1 MYLIVSALILL
12 FLLISISYKINIIQY
27 EIKSE
32 KIDRDMD
39 ILFLSDLHSCDYG
52 INQKKLM
59 DKIKSVDCDVILLG
73 GDIVDDKL
81 KAKKAFELL
90 EQLQQLGKKIY
101 YVHGNHEKRIE
112 NLVVIDET
120 IINYNVQILN
130 NEEVFLSNNI
140 KLIGVDDSS
149 GEILEN
155 YENKLDDLDEKLN
168 LENYNI
174 CLIHKPDYYFKKN
187 LKNFDLMISGHT
199 HGGQWRLPF
208 ILNGVIS
215 PGQGLFPKY
224 AGGMYND
231 DYTLIVSRGLAKEKT
246 VVPRIFNRP
255 EINLIKLTKINNS

>member
-1 MYLIVSALILL
+1 MYLIVSTLILL
-12 FLLISISYKINIIQY
+12 FLLISISYKINIVQY

-32 KIDRDMD
+32 KIDRDIN

-59 DKIKSVDCDVILLG
+59 DKIKSVDFDVILLG

-81 KAKKAFELL
+81 KPKKAFELL
-90 EQLQQLGKKIY
+90 EQLQQLGKKVY
-101 YVHGNHEKRIE
+101 YVHGNHEKRIV
-112 NLVVIDET
+112 NLDEIDMA
-120 IINYNVQILN
+120 IKNYGVQILD

-149 GEILEN
+149 GEILDD
-155 YENKLDDLDEKLN
+155 YENELDILDENLN
-168 LENYNI
+168 SENYNI

-199 HGGQWRLPF
+199 HGGQWRLPYV
-208 ILNGVIS
+208 LNGIIS

-224 AGGMYND
+224 AGGIYND
-231 DYTLIVSRGLAKEKT
+231 DYTLVVSRGLAKEKT

-255 EINLIKLTKINNS
+255 EINLIKLRKNNNS

>member
-12 FLLISISYKINIIQY
+12 FLLISISYKINTVQY

-81 KAKKAFELL
+81 KPKSIWIAGTIATTG
-90 EQLQQLGKKIY
+90 QKIY

-112 NLVVIDET
+112 NLVEIDET
-120 IINYNVQILN
+120 IRKYNVQILG

-155 YENKLDDLDEKLN
+155 YENKLDDLDDKLN
-168 LENYNI
+168 SENFNI

-199 HGGQWRLPF
+199 HGGQWRIPY

-224 AGGMYND
+224 AGGMYSD

-255 EINLIKLTKINNS
+255 EINLIKLRKNNNS

>member
-1 MYLIVSALILL
+1 M
-12 FLLISISYKINIIQY
+12 
-27 EIKSE
+27 
-32 KIDRDMD
+32 
-39 ILFLSDLHSCDYG
+39 
-52 INQKKLM
+52 
-59 DKIKSVDCDVILLG
+59 
-73 GDIVDDKL
+73 
-81 KAKKAFELL
+81 L
-90 EQLQQLGKKIY
+90 EQFQQLGKKIY

-112 NLVVIDET
+112 NLVEIDET
-120 IINYNVQILN
+120 IRKYNVQILD

-140 KLIGVDDSS
+140 KLVGVDDSS

-168 LENYNI
+168 PENFNI

-199 HGGQWRLPF
+199 HGGQWRIPY

-231 DYTLIVSRGLAKEKT
+231 GYTLIVSRGLAKEKT

-255 EINLIKLTKINNS
+255 EINLIKLRKNNNS

>member
-12 FLLISISYKINIIQY
+12 FLLISISYKISIIQY

-32 KIDRDMD
+32 KLDRDIN

-81 KAKKAFELL
+81 KPKKAFELL
-90 EQLQQLGKKIY
+90 EQLQQLDKKIY

-112 NLVVIDET
+112 NLVEIDET
-120 IINYNVQILN
+120 IRKYNVQILD
-130 NEEVFLSNNI
+130 NEDVFLSNNI
-140 KLIGVDDSS
+140 RLVGVDDSS
-149 GEILEN
+149 GEILDD
-155 YENKLDDLDEKLN
+155 YEDELDILDENLN
-168 LENYNI
+168 SENFNI

-187 LKNFDLMISGHT
+187 LKNFDLMISG
-199 HGGQWRLPF
+199 QWRIPF

-231 DYTLIVSRGLAKEKT
+231 GYTLIVSRGLAKEKT

>member
-12 FLLISISYKINIIQY
+12 FLLISISYKISIIQY

-32 KIDRDMD
+32 KLDRDIN

-81 KAKKAFELL
+81 KPKKAFELL

-112 NLVVIDET
+112 NLVEIDET
-120 IINYNVQILN
+120 IRKYNVQILD
-130 NEEVFLSNNI
+130 NEDVFLSNNI
-140 KLIGVDDSS
+140 RLVGVDDSS
-149 GEILEN
+149 GEILDD
-155 YENKLDDLDEKLN
+155 YEDELDILDENLN
-168 LENYNI
+168 SENFNI

-199 HGGQWRLPF
+199 HGGQWRLPY

-215 PGQGLFPKY
+215 PGQGLLPKY

-231 DYTLIVSRGLAKEKT
+231 GYTLIVSRGLAKEKT